1 MPNTIQGVVY
11 YTISETAT
19 ELGVTKNTIRN
30 YLRSGKLKGYRFGY
44 PILIKE
50 ADIRNLIKEYTPK
63 PGRPRK
69 SG

>member
-1 MPNTIQGVVY
+1 MPNTIQGTVY
-11 YTISETAT
+11 YTIGETAA
-19 ELGVTKNTIRN
+19 ELGVSKNTVRN
-30 YLRSGKLKGYRFGY
+30 YLQSEKLKGYRFGY

-50 ADIRNLIKEYTPK
+50 DDIRNLIKEYTPK